1 MCQVLCIGIL
11 NNDLSDMTKKDG
23 RHPMPEKES
32 LTELFRKSG
41 LSIDDQIL
49 IYDDGGSPFAARA
62 WWLLQYAG
70 FKNSFIAIEGFE
82 AIKEG
87 GIPVDAITPNP
98 KVSYCFPCLE

>member
-1 MCQVLCIGIL
+1 
-11 NNDLSDMTKKDG
+11 
-23 RHPMPEKES
+23 MPEQES

-41 LSIDDQIL
+41 LSIDDPIL

-87 GIPVDAITPNP
+87 GIPVDNATPNP
-98 KVSYCFPCLE
+98 EREHCFPSLE